1 MVTIKKMCPF
11 CGHVSVIEMDIDSYI
26 KIKNGAL
33 ISNVLWMVDPTE
45 RETLISG
52 ICKPCQDTV
61 FGDYDDDD
69 DEM

>member
-11 CGHVSVIEMDIDSYI
+11 CGHVSVIEMDIDSCI

-52 ICKPCQDTV
+52 CCKPCQIKI
-61 FGDYDDDD
+61 FGDN
-69 DEM
+69 DEEI

>member
-1 MVTIKKMCPF
+1 MVAIKKVCPF
-11 CGHVSVIEMDIDSYI
+11 CGHVSVVEMDIDSYV

-33 ISNVLWMVDPTE
+33 ISNVLWMVGPAE

-61 FGDYDDDD
+61 FSDYDDD
-69 DEM
+69 EM